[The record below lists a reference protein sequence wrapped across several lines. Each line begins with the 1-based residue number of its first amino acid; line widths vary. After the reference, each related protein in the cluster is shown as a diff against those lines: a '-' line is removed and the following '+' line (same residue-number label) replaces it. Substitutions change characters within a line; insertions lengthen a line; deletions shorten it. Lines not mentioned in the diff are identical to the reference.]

1 MVRSVNSLSLLSVHV
16 FAKRRAKR
24 DSVNT
29 QNHIVTRIRDQ
40 IAAQNEREA
49 IRFQQDTQWISISW
63 RQLGERIDQ
72 LSRCL
77 LNAGCQVQ
85 QTVAIFAPNSEKWAM
100 LDYAALQI
108 RAVPVPIY
116 ATSTAQQA
124 AHIINDADVQWI
136 FAGDEQLESAVAAL
150 EHCPNVKGVV
160 ALSQETAVPVH
171 PKVWDWASWLLQ
183 DDRGYQAE
191 LDARIDGRC
200 MDDLTTLIYTS
211 GTTGDPKGVMLD
223 YANVAAQLD
232 VHDQVLALSPDDVS
246 LAFLPLSHVF
256 ERAWSYYVLHRGAV
270 NCYLS
275 NPLQVRDALAE
286 VKPTVMCAV
295 PRFYEKIHGAIHDK
309 LSRATGVKPHLFRW
323 ALRQGERHAAQLRT
337 GQSPSW
343 CQQWQLALADKLVLS
358 KLRALL
364 GGKMRLMPCGGARL
378 DPEIGAFFHAI
389 GINVKL
395 GYGMTETTA
404 TVSCWDDT
412 RFDPQSIGH
421 PMPGAEVRIGTDD
434 EIQVR
439 GPMVMRGYFN
449 QPDATAATFTE
460 DGFLKTGDAGYLD
473 AKGNVFITDRI
484 KELMKTSGGK
494 YIAPQRVEGALV
506 RDHFIDQI
514 AVVAEARHFVSAL
527 IVPCFDALEEWARAA
542 NIEYQNRKEL
552 LKHADVVALFE
563 KRLQSLQHELAK
575 FEQVKRFT
583 LLPQGFCMHSGE
595 LTPTMKLRRKV
606 ILSRYQHH
614 IDTMYQR

>member
-1 MVRSVNSLSLLSVHV
+1 M
-16 FAKRRAKR
+16 
-24 DSVNT
+24 NT
-29 QNHIVTRIRDQ
+29 QNHIVTRIREQ
-40 IAAQNEREA
+40 ITAQGEREA
-49 IRFQQDTQWISISW
+49 IRFQQQSQWASISW

-77 LNAGCQVQ
+77 LKAGCQVQ

-150 EHCPNVKGVV
+150 EHCPNVKGVI
-160 ALSQETAVPVH
+160 ALNQEAQVPAH

-183 DDRGYQAE
+183 DDRSYQAE
-191 LDARIDGRC
+191 LDARIDARC
-200 MDDLTTLIYTS
+200 MDDLITLIYTS

-223 YANVAAQLD
+223 YANVAAQLE

-286 VKPTVMCAV
+286 IKPTVMCAV

-323 ALRQGERHAAQLRT
+323 ALRQGERHASQLRA
-337 GQSPSW
+337 GQSPSRR
-343 CQQWQLALADKLVLS
+343 QQWQLALADKLVLS

-378 DPEIGAFFHAI
+378 DPDIGAFFHAI

-412 RFDPQSIGH
+412 RFDPHSIGY
-421 PMPGAEVRIGTDD
+421 PMPGAEVRIGADD

-542 NIEYQNRKEL
+542 NIKYQNRKEL

-614 IDTMYQR
+614 IEAMYQRQ

>member
-1 MVRSVNSLSLLSVHV
+1 MRT
-16 FAKRRAKR
+16 KRET
-24 DSVNT
+24 VNT
-29 QNHIVTRIRDQ
+29 QNHIVTRIREQ
-40 IAAQNEREA
+40 IRAQGEREA
-49 IRFQQDTQWISISW
+49 IRFQQQSQWASLSW
-63 RQLGERIDQ
+63 RQMGERIDQ

-77 LNAGCQVQ
+77 LNAGCEIQ
-85 QTVAIFAPNSEKWAM
+85 QTIAIFAPNSEKWAM

-124 AHIINDADVQWI
+124 AHIINDADVQWV
-136 FAGDEQLESAVAAL
+136 FVGDEQREIAVAAL
-150 EHCPNVKGVV
+150 EHCPNVKGVI
-160 ALSQETAVPVH
+160 ALSQETTAPTH

-191 LDARIDGRC
+191 LEARIDARC

-223 YANVAAQLD
+223 YANIAAQLE
-232 VHDQVLALSPDDVS
+232 VHDQVLALRPDDVS

-275 NPLQVRDALAE
+275 NPLQVREALAE

-323 ALRQGERHAAQLRT
+323 ALRQGERHAAQLRA
-337 GQSPSW
+337 GQSLSRR
-343 CQQWQLALADKLVLS
+343 QQWQLALADKLVLS

-378 DPEIGAFFHAI
+378 DPDIGAFFHAI

-412 RFDPQSIGH
+412 CFDPQSIGH
-421 PMPGAEVRIGTDD
+421 PMPGAEVRIGADN

-473 AKGNVFITDRI
+473 TKGSVFITDRI

-606 ILSRYQHH
+606 ILSRYQDH
-614 IDTMYQR
+614 INTMYQR

>member
-1 MVRSVNSLSLLSVHV
+1 M
-16 FAKRRAKR
+16 
-24 DSVNT
+24 NT
-29 QNHIVTRIRDQ
+29 QYHIVSRFREQ
-40 IAAQNEREA
+40 IHTLGTREA
-49 IRFQQDTQWISISW
+49 IRFQQGGQWASINW
-63 RQLGERIDQ
+63 RQLGERVDQ

-77 LNAGCQVQ
+77 LKADCGVQ
-85 QTVAIFAPNSEKWAM
+85 QTIAIFAPNSEKWAM

-108 RAVPVPIY
+108 RVVPVPIY

-136 FAGDEQLESAVAAL
+136 FAGDDQLEMAVAAL
-150 EHCPNVKGVV
+150 ETCPNVKGIV
-160 ALSQETAVPVH
+160 ALSQEASVPNH
-171 PKVWDWASWLLQ
+171 PKVWSWASWLLQ
-183 DDRGYQAE
+183 DDRRYQTE
-191 LDARIDGRC
+191 LDARIDARC
-200 MDDLTTLIYTS
+200 MDDLITLIYTS
-211 GTTGDPKGVMLD
+211 GTTGEPKGVMLD

-232 VHDQVLALSPDDVS
+232 IHDQVLAIDSRDVS

-275 NPLQVRDALAE
+275 NPQHIRDALTT
-286 VKPTVMCAV
+286 VKPTVMSAV

-309 LSRATGVKPHLFRW
+309 VSRASGLKPRLFAW
-323 ALRQGERHAAQLRT
+323 ALRQGERHASQLRA
-337 GQSPSW
+337 GQSPSRL
-343 CQQWQLALADKLVLS
+343 QQWQVALADKLVLS

-364 GGKMRLMPCGGARL
+364 GGNMRLMPCGGARL
-378 DPEIGAFFHAI
+378 DPAIGAFFHAI

-404 TVSCWDDT
+404 TVSCWDDA
-412 RFDPQSIGH
+412 RFDPQSIGY
-421 PMPGAEVRIGTDD
+421 PMPGAEVRIGEHN

-449 QPDATAATFTE
+449 QPEASMATFTE

-473 AKGNVFITDRI
+473 SAGNVFITDRI

-494 YIAPQRVEGALV
+494 YIAPQRVEGALG

-527 IVPCFDALEEWARAA
+527 IVPCFDALEEWARNM
-542 NIEYQNRKEL
+542 NIDYQNRKDL
-552 LKHADVVALFE
+552 LKHSDVVALFE
-563 KRLQSLQHELAK
+563 KRLQALQNELAK

-606 ILSRYQHH
+606 ILSRYQHD
-614 IDTMYQR
+614 IDAMYQG

>member
-1 MVRSVNSLSLLSVHV
+1 MCSP
-16 FAKRRAKR
+16 KRRTKR

-49 IRFQQDTQWISISW
+49 IRFQQDGQWISISW

-77 LNAGCQVQ
+77 LNADCQVQ

-136 FAGDEQLESAVAAL
+136 FAGDEQLESAVTAL

-183 DDRGYQAE
+183 DDRSYQAE
-191 LDARIDGRC
+191 LDARIDARC

-223 YANVAAQLD
+223 YANIAAQLE

-343 CQQWQLALADKLVLS
+343 FQQWQVALADKLVLS

-378 DPEIGAFFHAI
+378 DPDIGAFFHAI

-404 TVSCWDDT
+404 TVSCWNDT

-449 QPDATAATFTE
+449 QPDATATTFTE

>member
-1 MVRSVNSLSLLSVHV
+1 M
-16 FAKRRAKR
+16 
-24 DSVNT
+24 NT
-29 QNHIVTRIRDQ
+29 QYHIVTRLREQIRTQ
-40 IAAQNEREA
+40 HQREA
-49 IRFQQDTQWISISW
+49 IRFQQHNQWTSISW

-77 LNAGCQVQ
+77 LKAGCQVQ

-136 FAGDEQLESAVAAL
+136 FAGDEQLEMAIATL
-150 EHCPNVKGVV
+150 EQCPNIKGVV
-160 ALSQETAVPVH
+160 ALCQETSVPVH

-183 DDRGYQAE
+183 DDRRFQVE
-191 LDARIDGRC
+191 LEARIDARC
-200 MDDLTTLIYTS
+200 MDDLITLIYTS
-211 GTTGDPKGVMLD
+211 GTTGEPKGVMLD

-232 VHDQVLALSPDDVS
+232 VHDQVLAIEPHDVS

-270 NCYLS
+270 NAYLS
-275 NPLQVRDALAE
+275 DPQKVRSALAS
-286 VKPTVMCAV
+286 VQPTVMSAV

-309 LSRATGVKPHLFRW
+309 LSRANGIKPHLFRW
-323 ALRQGERHAAQLRT
+323 ALRQGERYASQLRA
-337 GQSPSW
+337 GKSPSRRR
-343 CQQWQLALADKLVLS
+343 QWQLAVADKLVLS

-378 DPEIGAFFHAI
+378 DPDIGAFFHAI

-404 TVSCWDDT
+404 TVSCWNDT
-412 RFDPQSIGH
+412 CFDPQSIGY
-421 PMPGAEVRIGTDD
+421 PMPGAQLRIGEDN

-449 QPDATAATFTE
+449 QPDATAATFTA

-473 AKGNVFITDRI
+473 AQGNLFMTDRI

-514 AVVAEARHFVSAL
+514 AVVADARHFVSAL
-527 IVPCFDALEEWARAA
+527 IVPCFDALEEWARVA
-542 NIEYQNRKEL
+542 NIEYQSRKEL
-552 LKHADVVALFE
+552 LKHSDVVALFE

-614 IDTMYQR
+614 IDAMYQR

>member
-1 MVRSVNSLSLLSVHV
+1 M
-16 FAKRRAKR
+16 
-24 DSVNT
+24 NT

-49 IRFQQDTQWISISW
+49 IRFQQDGQWISISW

-77 LNAGCQVQ
+77 LNADCQVQ

-136 FAGDEQLESAVAAL
+136 FAGDEQLESAVTAL

-183 DDRGYQAE
+183 DDRSYQAE
-191 LDARIDGRC
+191 LDARIDARC

-223 YANVAAQLD
+223 YANIAAQLE

-343 CQQWQLALADKLVLS
+343 FQQWQVALADKLVLS

-378 DPEIGAFFHAI
+378 DPDIGAFFHAI

-404 TVSCWDDT
+404 TVSCWNDT

-449 QPDATAATFTE
+449 QPDATATTFTE